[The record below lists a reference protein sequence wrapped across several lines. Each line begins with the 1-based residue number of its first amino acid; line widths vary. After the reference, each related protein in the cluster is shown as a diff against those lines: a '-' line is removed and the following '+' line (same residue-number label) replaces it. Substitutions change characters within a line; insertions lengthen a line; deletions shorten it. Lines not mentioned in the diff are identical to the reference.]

1 MTNTDTEFYRALS
14 TQELIRLAD
23 IVNSSS
29 TMNPRELQIK
39 NIINAEFERR
49 IYNWEMT
56 TV

>member
-1 MTNTDTEFYRALS
+1 MTNTDTEFYRALP

-39 NIINAEFERR
+39 NIINAEVERR
-49 IYNWEMT
+49 IYNWEIAE
-56 TV
+56 V